1 MFYLCSTN
9 FFLVYFQAPSV
20 LIIQLQI
27 CSSEFF
33 TCAKKKERK
42 VWAVTMRKLPATR
55 TRGFHVEHWP
65 TRSAAVYHREFRT
78 SKQEVVSLRRNLCA
92 RAHVCVGGLRR
103 SQCARAG
110 RWHRHLLHLLPLQ
123 HRLQSHWRRRRLQV
137 RNPLRFKSDS
147 AQEINAAAHKKPN

>member
-1 MFYLCSTN
+1 MVETGEGVNMFYLCSAN

-27 CSSEFF
+27 CSSEFL
-33 TCAKKKERK
+33 CKKKKKRK

-55 TRGFHVEHWP
+55 TRGFHVEHWS

-92 RAHVCVGGLRR
+92 RACVRGRPEKVAVR
-103 SQCARAG
+103 ARAPG
-110 RWHRHLLHLLPLQ
+110 ADTDISSICCRFSTDSSHTDGGGGCRWGTRSGSNRIQ
-123 HRLQSHWRRRRLQV
+123 
-137 RNPLRFKSDS
+137 LRK
-147 AQEINAAAHKKPN
+147 